1 MNDDYVDIWIKFRQ
15 KYKNCWLMCD
25 KCPGLSN
32 GNLSW
37 LMDKFVREETK
48 REETK

>member
-1 MNDDYVDIWIKFRQ
+1 MDNQEDYKKVWNGFRK

-25 KCPGLSN
+25 KDSDVGN

-37 LMDKFVREETK
+37 LMDKFKKEE
-48 REETK
+48 ENNG